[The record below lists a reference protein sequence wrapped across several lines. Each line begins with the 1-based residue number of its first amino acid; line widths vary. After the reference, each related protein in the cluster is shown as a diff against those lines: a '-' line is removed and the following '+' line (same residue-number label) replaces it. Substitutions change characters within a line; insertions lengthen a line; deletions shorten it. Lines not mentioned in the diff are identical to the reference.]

1 VTIPRKGR
9 NYTAEGCGM
18 AAAAV
23 EKKTALG
30 LVQNL
35 LVPMGGGTKTD
46 TQILQMGLLS
56 EIRSSCVGRQ
66 SR

>member
-1 VTIPRKGR
+1 
-9 NYTAEGCGM
+9 M

-35 LVPMGGGTKTD
+35 LVPMGGTKTD